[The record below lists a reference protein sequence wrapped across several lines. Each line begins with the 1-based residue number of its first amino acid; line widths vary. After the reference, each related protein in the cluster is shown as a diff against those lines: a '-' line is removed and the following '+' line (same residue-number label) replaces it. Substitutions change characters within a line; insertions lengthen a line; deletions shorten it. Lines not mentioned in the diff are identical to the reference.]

1 MGDYTIEIIV
11 FVIIVLVVA
20 SKPYGAMQAAES
32 ILGKFVLLAVVVMLA
47 LKSTIA
53 GLLGALLL
61 IVLSEGMRE
70 GLANNG
76 EKNKKNKKNKKDAKE
91 EKAKKDDGNA
101 EKGEA
106 AKSAAGGK
114 KAKAQ
119 GEKADKKPPA
129 TKADQL
135 GITETMEKLQKLA
148 AITNKL
154 S

>member
-76 EKNKKNKKNKKDAKE
+76 GKNKKNKKEAKE
-91 EKAKKDDGNA
+91 EKAKKDGENA
-101 EKGEA
+101 GKGEA
-106 AKSAAGGK
+106 AKGAAGGK

-119 GEKADKKPPA
+119 GKKADKKPPA